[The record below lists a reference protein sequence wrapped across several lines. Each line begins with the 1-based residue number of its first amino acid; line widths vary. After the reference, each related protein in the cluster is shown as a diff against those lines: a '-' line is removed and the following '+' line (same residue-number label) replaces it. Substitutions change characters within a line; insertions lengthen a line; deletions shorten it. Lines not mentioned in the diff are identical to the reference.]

1 MGCAVSAALPIP
13 VIQLLQVLTI
23 AIGAPGVNGVIAKVE
38 ARLQGRRG
46 PRIRQP
52 YYDLAKLF
60 RKEALAPAGASWF
73 FLAAPFIATTAYLTI
88 PLLIPVLTTYGLPL
102 GYMGDILG
110 GGFLLSLA
118 SFVIATAAL
127 ETGSPYAQLGS
138 SRAKTFSAITE
149 PVVLFVVFTV
159 ALLTGTD
166 LPYALAATVRSSAGQ
181 VIRPAHLLAAAAL
194 FMVIL
199 LETGRIPVETHTG
212 TNEFGMIEEA
222 RSFEHSGP
230 FLALIRWGSELKQLI
245 LYTILADVFLAPWGL
260 ASTQRADAVVTRD
273 RGPAGQ
279 GLCGRLRGRDHRQ
292 LLRQAAPVQD
302 HRVRGGRLPARCAR
316 GVHAVPGG
324 WLMSGVQAPGV
335 YEGAANVIAAGMLL
349 LEFGMLRQALVRD
362 QLRLY
367 MAQSGLISVLAIVIA
382 ADRNLPDLYALAALS
397 FALKVVAVPLVMR
410 RLLRR
415 AGPIN
420 LADEETPGVAG
431 SNTLSPATA
440 VLAGIVLAA
449 FGFFCFGAM
458 GIKGPA
464 APALALAL
472 AGAMVLVSF
481 GLMIVRRD
489 VASQAIGFFSLENAI
504 SLAALVVASGLP
516 LILEIAFLFDLLVAV
531 VVFGLLIRAH
541 HPKAESLSTADLTK
555 LQG

>member
-1 MGCAVSAALPIP
+1 VSAALPIP

-23 AIGAPGVNGVIAKVE
+23 AIGAPGVTGVIAKVE

-60 RKEALAPAGASWF
+60 RKEALAPEGASWF
-73 FLAAPFIATTAYLTI
+73 FLAAPLIAVTAYLTI

-181 VIRPAHLLAAAAL
+181 IIRPAHLLAAAAL

-230 FLALIRWGSELKQLI
+230 FLALIRWGGELKQLI
-245 LYTILADVFLAPWGL
+245 LYTILLNVFVAPWGL
-260 ASTQRADAVVTRD
+260 AAT
-273 RGPAGQ
+273 
-279 GLCGRLRGRDHRQ
+279 
-292 LLRQAAPVQD
+292 
-302 HRVRGGRLPARCAR
+302 
-316 GVHAVPGG
+316 
-324 WLMSGVQAPGV
+324 
-335 YEGAANVIAAGMLL
+335 
-349 LEFGMLRQALVRD
+349 
-362 QLRLY
+362 
-367 MAQSGLISVLAIVIA
+367 AQIGDVALAIVALVGKA
-382 ADRNLPDLYALAALS
+382 AVLGI
-397 FALKVVAVPLVMR
+397 VVAVIDNSFAKL
-410 RLLRR
+410 RLFKITEFA
-415 AGPIN
+415 AGAF
-420 LADEETPGVAG
+420 L
-431 SNTLSPATA
+431 LA
-440 VLAGIVLAA
+440 VLG
-449 FGFFCFGAM
+449 
-458 GIKGPA
+458 
-464 APALALAL
+464 
-472 AGAMVLVSF
+472 
-481 GLMIVRRD
+481 
-489 VASQAIGFFSLENAI
+489 
-504 SLAALVVASGLP
+504 
-516 LILEIAFLFDLLVAV
+516 
-531 VVFGLLIRAH
+531 VFTLYLG
-541 HPKAESLSTADLTK
+541 
-555 LQG
+555 GG